1 MSEEPRRILVAED
14 DRFLRKAA
22 EMALKRHGYTVLTAA
37 DGEEALRAAQSDLP
51 DLILLDLIM
60 PKLNGFD
67 VLQALKKEAP
77 TAKIP
82 VIVLSNLGQ
91 DRDVQHAMDAGATAY
106 FIKTDLS
113 LQALVQRVEEAL
125 TASGARRRG
134 APIHARDR

>member
-1 MSEEPRRILVAED
+1 MSGEPRRILVAED

-22 EMALKRHGYTVLTAA
+22 EMALKRQGYTVLTAA
-37 DGEEALRAAQSDLP
+37 DGEEALRAAQSELP

-60 PKLNGFD
+60 PKVNGFD

-82 VIVLSNLGQ
+82 VIVMSNLGQ
-91 DRDVQHAMDAGATAY
+91 DRDVQQAMGAGAAAY

-113 LQALVQRVEEAL
+113 LQALVQRVEETL
-125 TASGARRRG
+125 TSSGV
-134 APIHARDR
+134 

>member
-1 MSEEPRRILVAED
+1 MNAEPRRILVAED

-22 EMALKRHGYTVLTAA
+22 EMALKRQGYTVFTAA
-37 DGEEALRAAQSDLP
+37 DGEEALRSARSVLP

-67 VLQALKKEAP
+67 VLQALKTESP

-91 DRDVQHAMDAGATAY
+91 DRDVQQAMAAGAAAY
-106 FIKTDLS
+106 LNKTELS
-113 LQALVQRVEEAL
+113 LHALVQRVEATL
-125 TASGARRRG
+125 TAGG
-134 APIHARDR
+134 V

>member
-1 MSEEPRRILVAED
+1 MSGEPRRILVAED

-22 EMALKRHGYTVLTAA
+22 EMALKRKGYTVLTAA
-37 DGEEALRAAQSDLP
+37 DGEEALRAAQSELP

-91 DRDVQHAMDAGATAY
+91 DRDVHQAMDGGATAY

-113 LQALVQRVEEAL
+113 LHALVQRVEATL
-125 TASGARRRG
+125 TAGG
-134 APIHARDR
+134 V